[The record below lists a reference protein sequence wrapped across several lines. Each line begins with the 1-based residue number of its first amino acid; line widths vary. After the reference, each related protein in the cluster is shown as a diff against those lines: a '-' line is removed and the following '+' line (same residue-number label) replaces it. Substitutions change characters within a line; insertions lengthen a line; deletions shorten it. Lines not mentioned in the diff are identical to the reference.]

1 MALVPDRHA
10 EVFPVILELAD
21 KYGLVCFDA
30 QNTIV
35 HLPSTPI
42 LERAKSA
49 SNAWA

>member
-1 MALVPDRHA
+1 MALLPDRHI

-35 HLPSTPI
+35 HLPSRPI
-42 LERAKSA
+42 PERAKSG
-49 SNAWA
+49 SSAWA